1 MIDNG
6 PQPLAPSSGVTRA
19 GVNMG
24 NGPVLPSIALFKGQV
39 IEGVVIQLQPR
50 LLVETSSS
58 IFSAAATSAAY
69 TLGERLLFRVLDP
82 EVNPPRLELLRS
94 GQLPDSPLTQQSA
107 FLRSL
112 LYRPNSLAPL
122 QQWLSH
128 QSVATHLPPALAA
141 LLQGFWQL
149 PSAPKAVDIQTAM
162 LMSGL
167 FSENRAKANS
177 VSASLAGPAQA
188 HNDLKALLKLLVLE
202 DGFEQQVK
210 PLLEA
215 LHSSQLKGLDAAL
228 NGQIHYQWLMPWFD
242 QQYFALSLQQSQA
255 QRSQRQ
261 WFISLAHEGPD
272 LGALQ
277 INLLLT
283 QSQHGQHAMAN
294 LHFASDS
301 SWLGPLINSSKHQ
314 LQATLEQQNIVLQ
327 QVSVGP
333 YLETK
338 VDGLNAAIGHEHN
351 TPHTILDV
359 HV

>member
-24 NGPVLPSIALFKGQV
+24 NGPVLPSISLFKGQV

-82 EVNPPRLELLRS
+82 EVKPPRLELLRS
-94 GQLPDSPLTQQSA
+94 GQLPDSPLAQQSA

-122 QQWLSH
+122 QQWLTSQH
-128 QSVATHLPPALAA
+128 TASHLPTALAA
-141 LLQGFWQL
+141 LLQEFWQM
-149 PSAPKAVDIQTAM
+149 PSAPKAVDIQRAM

-177 VSASLAGPAQA
+177 LSANLMGPAKT
-188 HNDLKALLKLLVLE
+188 HNDLKALLKLVALE

-215 LHSSQLKGLDAAL
+215 LHSSQIKSLDAAL
-228 NGQIHYQWLMPWFD
+228 NGQVHYQWLMPWLD
-242 QQYFALSLQQSQA
+242 QQHFTINLQQSQA

-272 LGALQ
+272 LGVLQ

-283 QSQHGQHAMAN
+283 QSQHSQPAMAN

-301 SWLGPLINSSKHQ
+301 NWLGPLINSSKHQ
-314 LQATLEQQNIVLQ
+314 LHAALEQQDIVLQ

-333 YLETK
+333 YTDTK
-338 VDGLNAAIGHEHN
+338 NNGLTDALGSENMS
-351 TPHTILDV
+351 HTILDV

>member
-6 PQPLAPSSGVTRA
+6 PQPLAPSSGVARA

-24 NGPVLPSIALFKGQV
+24 NGPVLPAITLFKGQV

-82 EVNPPRLELLRS
+82 EVKPPRLELLRS
-94 GQLPDSPLTQQSA
+94 GPLPDSPLAQQSA

-122 QQWLSH
+122 QQWLNH
-128 QSVATHLPPALAA
+128 QSAATHLPPALAA
-141 LLQGFWQL
+141 LLQEFWQL
-149 PSAPKAVDIQTAM
+149 PITPKALDIQRAM

-167 FSENRAKANS
+167 FSENRAKPNS
-177 VSASLAGPAQA
+177 LSASLVGPAKA

-202 DGFEQQVK
+202 DAFEQQVK

-215 LHSSQLKGLDAAL
+215 LQSSQIKSLDAAL
-228 NGQIHYQWLMPWFD
+228 NGQIHYQWIMPWFER
-242 QQYFALSLQQSQA
+242 QHLTVSLQQSQA

-301 SWLGPLINSSKHQ
+301 SWLTALINSSKHH

-333 YLETK
+333 YRDAK
-338 VDGLNAAIGHEHN
+338 VDALSVAIDGEN
-351 TPHTILDV
+351 TPHSILDV